1 MQAAVP
7 RVEVADDGNRARV
20 RRPHGERG
28 AGDAVELADVRAEL
42 LVQLL
47 VAALHDEMQ
56 VELAERRQ
64 ERVRIA
70 QRERVAVRI
79 LDLDLVL
86 ERQLRLREHRLPEAG
101 GILQLRLDGA
111 RLHAHR
117 PRLGAERAH
126 DDAAVR
132 LVRAENGVRVGAELD
147 HAVVGSSMSRWMPRT
162 GMPTQSGR
170 LSSSYWSSYTAF
182 SSSNTASSRSIADCP
197 AGSSDGSTV
206 SK

>member
-1 MQAAVP
+1 MC
-7 RVEVADDGNRARV
+7 
-20 RRPHGERG
+20 
-28 AGDAVELADVRAEL
+28 AEL

-47 VAALHDEMQ
+47 VPALHDEVQ

-70 QRERVAVRI
+70 LRERVAVRVY
-79 LDLDLVL
+79 DLDLVL
-86 ERQLRLREHRLPEAG
+86 ERQLRLREHRFPEPG
-101 GILQLRLDGA
+101 GILQLRLDRA

-117 PRLGAERAH
+117 LRLRPERAH

-132 LVRAENGVRVGAELD
+132 LVRAEDRVRVGAELD
-147 HAVVGSSMSRWMPRT
+147 HAVIGSSMSRWMPRT
-162 GMPTQSGR
+162 GIPTQPGR

-182 SSSNTASSRSIADCP
+182 SSSNTASSRSIADCE